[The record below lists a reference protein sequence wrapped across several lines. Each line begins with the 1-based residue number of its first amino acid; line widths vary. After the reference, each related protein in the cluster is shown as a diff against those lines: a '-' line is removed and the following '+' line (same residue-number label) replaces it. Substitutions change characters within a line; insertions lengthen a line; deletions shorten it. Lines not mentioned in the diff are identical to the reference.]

1 MDISPQ
7 RASVLGGGV
16 LLGTLLLGLALLLV
30 ALVAPAVAGPWP
42 RSAEQPPP
50 VLGFPTLESTLAA
63 RRGAIREGLRFAAFG
78 DQRALADGEWQAIV
92 AAIATRSAADS
103 TLCLVVDT
111 GDIVDDG
118 SYSDQFGVLA
128 GILAPLR
135 ALPYCVA
142 VGNHELANDGKPVAR
157 DNTARFLTGLDPD
170 LSAERLYYCKD
181 LPGARL
187 IFLDSN
193 ALVYGTAAA
202 PAPDPE
208 RRREQLDWL
217 AARLA
222 DAPAGASRIVV
233 MHHPLVQS
241 SRKHR
246 EHAVALWSLEHR
258 GRRLPDLLL
267 DGGVDLVLCGHTHT
281 YEHFTLTRADGRH
294 LELVNLS
301 GRPRS
306 DFLWFGRSARRA
318 QNIAGRELRWL
329 ADKGWQHLDGWRIEQ
344 RAAMLENER
353 NQFGIFTVTPA
364 GRISLELCFLDAS
377 LPEGLRREP
386 PLPIN

>member
-1 MDISPQ
+1 MGILQ
-7 RASVLGGGV
+7 LRASVLGGGAMLAV
-16 LLGTLLLGLALLLV
+16 LLLGLGVLLAGPASPAL
-30 ALVAPAVAGPWP
+30 AGPWP
-42 RSAEQPPP
+42 RSAEQPVP
-50 VLGFPTLESTLAA
+50 VLGFPSLESTLAA
-63 RRGAIREGLRFAAFG
+63 RRASALDGLRFAAFG

-92 AAIATRSAADS
+92 AAIAAQSATDS
-103 TLCLVVDT
+103 ALCLVVDT
-111 GDIVDDG
+111 GDIVNDG
-118 SYSDQFGVLA
+118 GYSDQFSVLA

-142 VGNHELANDGKPVAR
+142 VGNHEVANDTKPIAR
-157 DNTARFLTGLDPD
+157 DNTARFLTGLDPE
-170 LSAERLYYCKD
+170 LSAERMYYCKD

-193 ALVYGTAAA
+193 ALVYGKGRGAA
-202 PAPDPE
+202 PAPA
-208 RRREQLDWL
+208 RVQGQLDWL

-241 SRKHR
+241 SSKHR

-258 GRRLPDLLL
+258 GRRLPDILL
-267 DGGVDLVLCGHTHT
+267 DGGVDLILAGHTHT
-281 YEHFTLTRADGRH
+281 YERFTLTRSDGRH

-318 QNIAGRELRWL
+318 KDIAGRELSWL
-329 ADKGWQHLDGWRIEQ
+329 ADKGWRNLADWRIEQ
-344 RAAMLENER
+344 RAAMVENES

-364 GRISLELCFLDAS
+364 GRISLEMCFLDERR
-377 LPEGLRREP
+377 PEGLRREP